1 LGLGSRSRR
10 RHLKLFHDNP
20 REDHHPVDLFLQE
33 SCWVQYILGSIVD
46 HFRFD
51 NLEAAAF
58 LDEEQVPPVAAV
70 STSRAQRS

>member
-33 SCWVQYILGSIVD
+33 SCLAQYILGIILD

-58 LDEEQVPPVAAV
+58 LEVEQVPPVAAI
-70 STSRAQRS
+70 STCRAQ